1 MRRNVVVVVAGA
13 AVVLAAAVWFF
24 VLRDTAPPPPDLG
37 KAAAVAAAA
46 QTTTEAP
53 TTTTEA
59 PTTTTEAPTTTT
71 EAPTTTTEA
80 PTTTT
85 EAPAT
90 TTEAPATTT
99 EAPATTTEAPT
110 TTTEAPQ
117 VGLSGTWTVDTSI
130 GSFSDFTSTYVGFR
144 VDEELARGIGAA
156 TAVGRTPTV
165 SGTFELDG
173 STLVAAEITADLGK
187 IRTDRAGRDGK
198 VKQALDTGNHPEA
211 TFTLAGPVDLGDPPS
226 EGAQIE
232 VTATGTLTLKGV
244 TNDVEVDL
252 AATLIGEIVTVVGTF
267 DIMFADYGIE
277 APSAP
282 IVVSVED
289 HGVVEI
295 QLFLTR

>member
-13 AVVLAAAVWFF
+13 AMVLAAAVWFF

-53 TTTTEA
+53 
-59 PTTTTEAPTTTT
+59 
-71 EAPTTTTEA
+71 
-80 PTTTT
+80 
-85 EAPAT
+85 AT

-99 EAPATTTEAPT
+99 EAPATTTETPATTTETPAT
-110 TTTEAPQ
+110 TTETPATTTEAPQ

-144 VDEELARGIGAA
+144 VDEELARGIGAV

-211 TFTLAGPVDLGDPPS
+211 TFTLAGPIDLGDLPS

-232 VTATGTLTLKGV
+232 VNATGTLTLKGV
-244 TNDVEVDL
+244 TNDVEVNL
-252 AATLIGEIVTVVGTF
+252 SATLIGEIVTVVGTF

>member
-85 EAPAT
+85 EAPT
-90 TTEAPATTT
+90 
-99 EAPATTTEAPT
+99 TTTEAPT

>member
-71 EAPTTTTEA
+71 VAPTMTEA
-80 PTTTT
+80 P
-85 EAPAT
+85 
-90 TTEAPATTT
+90 
-99 EAPATTTEAPT
+99 

-144 VDEELARGIGAA
+144 VDEELARGIGAV

>member
-13 AVVLAAAVWFF
+13 AMVLAAAVWFF

-53 TTTTEA
+53 
-59 PTTTTEAPTTTT
+59 
-71 EAPTTTTEA
+71 
-80 PTTTT
+80 
-85 EAPAT
+85 AT

-99 EAPATTTEAPT
+99 EAPA

-144 VDEELARGIGAA
+144 VDEELARGIGAV

-211 TFTLAGPVDLGDPPS
+211 TFTLAGPIDLGDLPS

-232 VTATGTLTLKGV
+232 VNATGTLTLKGV
-244 TNDVEVDL
+244 TNDVEVNL
-252 AATLIGEIVTVVGTF
+252 SATLIGEIVTVVGTF

>member
-13 AVVLAAAVWFF
+13 AMVLAAAVWFF

-53 TTTTEA
+53 A
-59 PTTTTEAPTTTT
+59 
-71 EAPTTTTEA
+71 
-80 PTTTT
+80 TTT

-99 EAPATTTEAPT
+99 EAPATTTETPA

-144 VDEELARGIGAA
+144 VDEELARGIGAV

-211 TFTLAGPVDLGDPPS
+211 TFTLAGPIDLGDLPS

-232 VTATGTLTLKGV
+232 VNATGTLTLKGV
-244 TNDVEVDL
+244 TNDVEVNL
-252 AATLIGEIVTVVGTF
+252 SATLIGEIVTVVGTF

>member
-13 AVVLAAAVWFF
+13 AMVLAAAVWFF

-53 TTTTEA
+53 
-59 PTTTTEAPTTTT
+59 
-71 EAPTTTTEA
+71 
-80 PTTTT
+80 
-85 EAPAT
+85 AT

-99 EAPATTTEAPT
+99 ETPATTTETPATTTETPAT
-110 TTTEAPQ
+110 TTETPATTTEAPQ

-144 VDEELARGIGAA
+144 VDEELARGIGAV

-211 TFTLAGPVDLGDPPS
+211 TFTLAGPIDLGDLPS

-232 VTATGTLTLKGV
+232 VNATGTLTLKGV
-244 TNDVEVDL
+244 TNDVEVNL
-252 AATLIGEIVTVVGTF
+252 SATLIGEIVTVVGTF

>member
-59 PTTTTEAPTTTT
+59 PA
-71 EAPTTTTEA
+71 
-80 PTTTT
+80 TTT

-99 EAPATTTEAPT
+99 EAPTPTTEAPTPTTEAPT

>member
-13 AVVLAAAVWFF
+13 AMVLAAAVWFF

-53 TTTTEA
+53 A
-59 PTTTTEAPTTTT
+59 
-71 EAPTTTTEA
+71 
-80 PTTTT
+80 TTT

-99 EAPATTTEAPT
+99 EAPATTTEAPAT
-110 TTTEAPQ
+110 TTEAPATTTEAPQ

-211 TFTLAGPVDLGDPPS
+211 TFTLAGLVDLGDLPS

>member
-80 PTTTT
+80 PT
-85 EAPAT
+85 
-90 TTEAPATTT
+90 
-99 EAPATTTEAPT
+99 TTTEAPT

>member
-1 MRRNVVVVVAGA
+1 MRRNVVVLVVGG

-53 TTTTEA
+53 STTTEA
-59 PTTTTEAPTTTT
+59 PSTTTEAPSTTT
-71 EAPTTTTEA
+71 EAPSTTTEA
-80 PTTTT
+80 PSTTT
-85 EAPAT
+85 EAPS
-90 TTEAPATTT
+90 
-99 EAPATTTEAPT
+99 T

-144 VDEELARGIGAA
+144 VDEELARGIGKV

-165 SGTFELDG
+165 SGAFELDG

-211 TFTLAGPVDLGDPPS
+211 TFTLAGPVDLGDLPS

>member
-59 PTTTTEAPTTTT
+59 PTTTTEAPTTMTEAPTTMT

-80 PTTTT
+80 PT
-85 EAPAT
+85 
-90 TTEAPATTT
+90 
-99 EAPATTTEAPT
+99 TTTEAPT

-211 TFTLAGPVDLGDPPS
+211 TFTLAGPVDLGDLPS

>member
-13 AVVLAAAVWFF
+13 AMVLAAAVWFF

-53 TTTTEA
+53 
-59 PTTTTEAPTTTT
+59 
-71 EAPTTTTEA
+71 
-80 PTTTT
+80 
-85 EAPAT
+85 AT

-99 EAPATTTEAPT
+99 EAPATTTETPATTTETPAT
-110 TTTEAPQ
+110 TTETPATTTEAPQ

-144 VDEELARGIGAA
+144 VDEELARGIGAV

-244 TNDVEVDL
+244 TNDVEVNL
-252 AATLIGEIVTVVGTF
+252 SATLIGEIVTVVGTF

>member
-59 PTTTTEAPTTTT
+59 PTTTTEAPATTTEAPATTT

-80 PTTTT
+80 PT
-85 EAPAT
+85 
-90 TTEAPATTT
+90 
-99 EAPATTTEAPT
+99 TTTEAPT

>member
-1 MRRNVVVVVAGA
+1 MRRNVVVLVVGG

-53 TTTTEA
+53 STTTEA
-59 PTTTTEAPTTTT
+59 PSTTTEAPSTTT
-71 EAPTTTTEA
+71 EAPSTTTEA
-80 PTTTT
+80 PS
-85 EAPAT
+85 
-90 TTEAPATTT
+90 
-99 EAPATTTEAPT
+99 T

-165 SGTFELDG
+165 SGTFELDD
-173 STLVAAEITADLGK
+173 SMLVAAEITADLGK

-198 VKQALDTGNHPEA
+198 VKQALDAGNHPEA
-211 TFTLAGPVDLGDPPS
+211 TFTLAGPIDLGDLPS

-232 VTATGTLTLKGV
+232 VNATGILMLKGV
-244 TNDVEVDL
+244 TNDVEVNL
-252 AATLIGEIVTVVGTF
+252 SATLIGEIVTVVGTF

>member
-1 MRRNVVVVVAGA
+1 MRRNVVVMVVGA
-13 AVVLAAAVWFF
+13 VVVLAAAVWFF

-53 TTTTEA
+53 A
-59 PTTTTEAPTTTT
+59 
-71 EAPTTTTEA
+71 
-80 PTTTT
+80 TTT

-99 EAPATTTEAPT
+99 EAPATTTEAPAT
-110 TTTEAPQ
+110 TTEAPATTTEAPQ
-117 VGLSGTWTVDTSI
+117 VGLSGTWTVDASI

-144 VDEELARGIGAA
+144 VDEELARGIGAV

-244 TNDVEVDL
+244 TNDVEVNL
-252 AATLIGEIVTVVGTF
+252 SATLIGEIVTVVGTF

>member
-13 AVVLAAAVWFF
+13 AMVLAAAVWFF

-53 TTTTEA
+53 A
-59 PTTTTEAPTTTT
+59 
-71 EAPTTTTEA
+71 
-80 PTTTT
+80 TTT

-99 EAPATTTEAPT
+99 EAPATTTETPATTTETPAT
-110 TTTEAPQ
+110 TTETPATTTEAPQ

-144 VDEELARGIGAA
+144 VDEELARGIGAV

-211 TFTLAGPVDLGDPPS
+211 TFTLAGPIDLGDLPS

-232 VTATGTLTLKGV
+232 VNATGTLTLKGV
-244 TNDVEVDL
+244 TNDVEVNL
-252 AATLIGEIVTVVGTF
+252 SATLIGEIVTVVGTF

>member
-1 MRRNVVVVVAGA
+1 MRRNVVVLVVGG

-53 TTTTEA
+53 S
-59 PTTTTEAPTTTT
+59 
-71 EAPTTTTEA
+71 
-80 PTTTT
+80 
-85 EAPAT
+85 
-90 TTEAPATTT
+90 
-99 EAPATTTEAPT
+99 T

-144 VDEELARGIGAA
+144 VDEELARGIGKV

-165 SGTFELDG
+165 SGAFELDG

-211 TFTLAGPVDLGDPPS
+211 TFTLAGPVDLGDLPS

>member
-13 AVVLAAAVWFF
+13 AMVLAAAVWFF

-53 TTTTEA
+53 
-59 PTTTTEAPTTTT
+59 
-71 EAPTTTTEA
+71 
-80 PTTTT
+80 
-85 EAPAT
+85 AT

-99 EAPATTTEAPT
+99 EAPATTTETPATTTETPAT
-110 TTTEAPQ
+110 TTETPATTTETPATTTEAPQ

-144 VDEELARGIGAA
+144 VDEELARGIGAV

-211 TFTLAGPVDLGDPPS
+211 TFTLAGPIDLGDLPS

-232 VTATGTLTLKGV
+232 VNATGTLTLKGV
-244 TNDVEVDL
+244 TNDVEVNL
-252 AATLIGEIVTVVGTF
+252 SATLIGEIVTVVGTF

>member
-1 MRRNVVVVVAGA
+1 MRRNVVVMVVGA
-13 AVVLAAAVWFF
+13 VVVLAAAVWFF

-53 TTTTEA
+53 
-59 PTTTTEAPTTTT
+59 
-71 EAPTTTTEA
+71 
-80 PTTTT
+80 
-85 EAPAT
+85 AT
-90 TTEAPATTT
+90 TTEAPA
-99 EAPATTTEAPT
+99 

-117 VGLSGTWTVDTSI
+117 VGLSGTWTVDASI
-130 GSFSDFTSTYVGFR
+130 GTYVGFR
-144 VDEELARGIGAA
+144 VDEELARGIGAV

-244 TNDVEVDL
+244 TNDVEVNL
-252 AATLIGEIVTVVGTF
+252 SATLIGEIVTVVGTF

>member
-1 MRRNVVVVVAGA
+1 MRRNVLVVVVGA

-85 EAPAT
+85 EAPT
-90 TTEAPATTT
+90 
-99 EAPATTTEAPT
+99 TTTEAPT

-211 TFTLAGPVDLGDPPS
+211 TFTLAGPVDLGDLS
-226 EGAQIE
+226 GEGAQIE
-232 VTATGTLTLKGV
+232 VTAMGTLTIKGA

-267 DIMFADYGIE
+267 DIMFSDYGIE

>member
-59 PTTTTEAPTTTT
+59 PTTTTEAPTTMTEAPTTMT

-80 PTTTT
+80 PT
-85 EAPAT
+85 
-90 TTEAPATTT
+90 
-99 EAPATTTEAPT
+99 TTTEAPT

>member
-59 PTTTTEAPTTTT
+59 PT
-71 EAPTTTTEA
+71 
-80 PTTTT
+80 
-85 EAPAT
+85 
-90 TTEAPATTT
+90 TTT

>member
-13 AVVLAAAVWFF
+13 AMVLAAAVWFF

-53 TTTTEA
+53 A
-59 PTTTTEAPTTTT
+59 
-71 EAPTTTTEA
+71 
-80 PTTTT
+80 TTT

-99 EAPATTTEAPT
+99 EAPATTTEAPAT
-110 TTTEAPQ
+110 TTETPATTTETPATTTETPATTTEAPQ

-211 TFTLAGPVDLGDPPS
+211 TFTLAGPIDLGDLPS

-232 VTATGTLTLKGV
+232 VNATGTLTLKGV
-244 TNDVEVDL
+244 TNDVEVNL
-252 AATLIGEIVTVVGTF
+252 SATLIGEIVTVVGTF

>member
-13 AVVLAAAVWFF
+13 AMVLAAAVWFF

-53 TTTTEA
+53 A
-59 PTTTTEAPTTTT
+59 
-71 EAPTTTTEA
+71 
-80 PTTTT
+80 TTT

-99 EAPATTTEAPT
+99 EAPATTTEAPAT
-110 TTTEAPQ
+110 TTETPATTTETPATTTEAPQ

-144 VDEELARGIGAA
+144 VDEELARGIGAV

-211 TFTLAGPVDLGDPPS
+211 TFTLAGPIDLGDLPS

-232 VTATGTLTLKGV
+232 VNATGTLTLKGV
-244 TNDVEVDL
+244 TNDVEVNL
-252 AATLIGEIVTVVGTF
+252 SATLIGEIVTVVGTF

>member
-71 EAPTTTTEA
+71 EAPATTTEA
-80 PTTTT
+80 PT
-85 EAPAT
+85 
-90 TTEAPATTT
+90 
-99 EAPATTTEAPT
+99 TTTEAPT

>member
-53 TTTTEA
+53 TTMTEAPTTMTEA

-71 EAPTTTTEA
+71 EAPT
-80 PTTTT
+80 
-85 EAPAT
+85 
-90 TTEAPATTT
+90 
-99 EAPATTTEAPT
+99 TTTEAPT

>member
-13 AVVLAAAVWFF
+13 AMVLAAAVWFF

-53 TTTTEA
+53 A
-59 PTTTTEAPTTTT
+59 
-71 EAPTTTTEA
+71 
-80 PTTTT
+80 TTT

-99 EAPATTTEAPT
+99 EAPATTTETPATTTETPA

-144 VDEELARGIGAA
+144 VDEELARGIGAV

-211 TFTLAGPVDLGDPPS
+211 TFTLAGPIDLGDLPS

-232 VTATGTLTLKGV
+232 VNATGTLTLKGV
-244 TNDVEVDL
+244 TNDVEVNL
-252 AATLIGEIVTVVGTF
+252 SATLIGEIVTVVGTF